1 MASTNP
7 SRVTAADVQI
17 TGILDMR
24 QYNVS
29 GLETDL
35 ALYPTLPDQGAS
47 KKYVDAQRD
56 IILAALPGDIDD
68 GIY

>member
-7 SRVTAADVQI
+7 TRVTSADVQI

-24 QYNVS
+24 SYKIT
-29 GLETDL
+29 GLETNLD
-35 ALYPTLPDQGAS
+35 LYPTEPDQGAT
-47 KKYVDAQRD
+47 KKYVDNARD
-56 IILAALPGDIDD
+56 VILANLPGTIDD

>member
-7 SRVTAADVQI
+7 TRVTSADVQI

-24 QYNVS
+24 SYKVQ
-29 GLETDL
+29 GLETNLD
-35 ALYPTLPDQGAS
+35 LYPTEPDQGAT
-47 KKYVDAQRD
+47 KKYVDAARD
-56 IILAALPGDIDD
+56 EILANLPGTVDD

>member
-7 SRVTAADVQI
+7 TRVTAADVQI

-24 QYNVS
+24 S
-29 GLETDL
+29 FKITGLETDL
-35 ALYPTLPDQGAS
+35 LLYPTEPDQGAS

-56 IILAALPGDIDD
+56 EILAALPDD
-68 GIY
+68 VDNGSF